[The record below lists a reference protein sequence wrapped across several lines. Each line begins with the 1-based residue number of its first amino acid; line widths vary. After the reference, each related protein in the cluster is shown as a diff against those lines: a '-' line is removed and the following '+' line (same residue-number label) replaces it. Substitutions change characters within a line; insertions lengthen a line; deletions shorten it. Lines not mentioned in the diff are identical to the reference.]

1 MTAKKYLKCVRKE
14 QKQLMVLMDIR
25 EKKRLSLLPKAI
37 VYDRDKVQT
46 SPIDKLSETVAE
58 INSLDKT
65 IERMLGD
72 LARHQTMI
80 LEEIE
85 RLDNSEARAV
95 MIMYY
100 LTLITEKKDKAMI
113 QRMATWEDVA
123 ERLYFSRSK
132 VFQLHDDAVTRM
144 RDINF

>member
-132 VFQLHDDAVTRM
+132 VFQLHDDAVARM
-144 RDINF
+144 RDIDF